1 MADTGFDVEAA
12 KKAGYSDDEILQH
25 LTQTRKFDV
34 DGAMKAGYSKA
45 DIVSHLASTP
55 APASSPHPTPENPD
69 PNQPGM
75 QPLGTM
81 GQIRQAFSSPA
92 AYAESVKR
100 NAGQIPKFAAAVAED
115 VKGAATSPSTYL
127 GPSIGGGIDAIKT
140 LYQAAKDGH
149 FQAEPEFLDRLG
161 GALGINT
168 QGVKEAAQR
177 GDLAGVVGHG
187 ALPVAGAVALTENK
201 PVAKLASQVA
211 ESVPSPRRAME
222 AAKNAPVIAKEAVF
236 PGPQGKIMPSA
247 AELPI
252 LAKSGLE
259 HIFEAAAPTS
269 MNKGFRENLNV
280 AAPDLADI
288 AHKVDISEAKGG
300 VINPDMRV
308 RATVK
313 AIREHQEGMYEQER
327 APQIQ
332 RNANAPVKIG
342 TNANA
347 VRGLEYLEAT
357 AGDVADSQIAKKA
370 LEERTLTVEE
380 ADKLAQLANKTLRSY
395 EKMTPENKLQ
405 LQATNPKI
413 GGIKALDSEL
423 GSNLNDVLQ
432 SRGETGL
439 RAYERRYAA
448 LSAVRDQ
455 LESRMNATELKQ
467 EGMFGFA
474 GRVTRPAVKLFT
486 EGPSGV
492 PSASQAAV
500 ADVNIGRSLQMG
512 MSKLKA
518 SGISAKRATK

>member
-168 QGVKEAAQR
+168 QGVREAAAK

-187 ALPVAGAVALTENK
+187 ALPVVGAVALTENK

-211 ESVPSPRRAME
+211 ESIPSPRGAM
-222 AAKNAPVIAKEAVF
+222 AAMTPK
-236 PGPQGKIMPSA
+236 GP
-247 AELPI
+247 
-252 LAKSGLE
+252 LAKVMPTAGRLPVQAQQGVE
-259 HIFEAAAPTS
+259 HIFRASAPTG
-269 MNKGFRENLNV
+269 MNQGFRENV
-280 AAPDLADI
+280 IAAAPDLADI
-288 AHKVDISEAKGG
+288 ARKVDISEAKGG
-300 VINPDMRV
+300 IINPDMRV

-313 AIREHQEGMYEQER
+313 AINDHLTAMDATER

-332 RNANAPVKIG
+332 RNAGVPIDMNVS
-342 TNANA
+342 
-347 VRGLEYLEAT
+347 
-357 AGDVADSQIAKKA
+357 ADSSEGLKFLKRNGASDEVRSISAKA
-370 LEERTLTVEE
+370 LEEQSLTLAET
-380 ADKLAQLANKTLRSY
+380 DKLRMAANRQLTDFES
-395 EKMTPENKLQ
+395 MTPSERA
-405 LQATNPKI
+405 QAAATSRRLNSL
-413 GGIKALDSEL
+413 KALDKDV
-423 GSNLNDVLQ
+423 GYRMNDALT
-432 SRGETGL
+432 SAGEDGL
-439 RAYERRYAA
+439 RSFERRYAA
-448 LSAVRDQ
+448 LSEVRDQ
-455 LESRMNATELKQ
+455 LSTRMNATEL
-467 EGMFGFA
+467 E
-474 GRVTRPAVKLFT
+474 RKLSFPGS
-486 EGPSGV
+486 EMIKGAIKGKSGIA
-492 PSASQAAV
+492 SASQAAV
-500 ADVNIGRSLQMG
+500 ADVNIGKRLQFG
-512 MSKLKA
+512 LKA
-518 SGISAKRATK
+518 LKDSGITAMPTQGR

>member
-168 QGVKEAAQR
+168 QGVREAAAK

-236 PGPQGKIMPSA
+236 PGPQGCLMPSA

-252 LAKSGLE
+252 RL
-259 HIFEAAAPTS
+259 
-269 MNKGFRENLNV
+269 NL
-280 AAPDLADI
+280 DW
-288 AHKVDISEAKGG
+288 S
-300 VINPDMRV
+300 
-308 RATVK
+308 T
-313 AIREHQEGMYEQER
+313 
-327 APQIQ
+327 
-332 RNANAPVKIG
+332 
-342 TNANA
+342 
-347 VRGLEYLEAT
+347 YL
-357 AGDVADSQIAKKA
+357 KR
-370 LEERTLTVEE
+370 LL
-380 ADKLAQLANKTLRSY
+380 QLA
-395 EKMTPENKLQ
+395 
-405 LQATNPKI
+405 
-413 GGIKALDSEL
+413 
-423 GSNLNDVLQ
+423 
-432 SRGETGL
+432 
-439 RAYERRYAA
+439 
-448 LSAVRDQ
+448 
-455 LESRMNATELKQ
+455 
-467 EGMFGFA
+467 
-474 GRVTRPAVKLFT
+474 
-486 EGPSGV
+486 
-492 PSASQAAV
+492 
-500 ADVNIGRSLQMG
+500 
-512 MSKLKA
+512 
-518 SGISAKRATK
+518 